1 MNKYRIEK
9 ELVKARNTDE
19 INIILSEVND
29 IDTLKEIIKMLL
41 DRIYGLSFQQM
52 ISNISNDTSQFGD
65 QYENSWT
72 VE

>member
-9 ELVKARNTDE
+9 ELLKARNTDE

-52 ISNISNDTSQFGD
+52 ISNIYNDTSQFGL
-65 QYENSWT
+65 YNCK
-72 VE
+72 

>member
-52 ISNISNDTSQFGD
+52 ISNIFNDTSQFGLH
-65 QYENSWT
+65 SCK
-72 VE
+72 

>member
-52 ISNISNDTSQFGD
+52 ISNISNDTSQFGLH
-65 QYENSWT
+65 NCK
-72 VE
+72 

>member
-9 ELVKARNTDE
+9 ELLKARNTDE

-52 ISNISNDTSQFGD
+52 ISNISNDTSQFGL
-65 QYENSWT
+65 YNCK
-72 VE
+72 

>member
-9 ELVKARNTDE
+9 ELLKARNTDE

-41 DRIYGLSFQQM
+41 DRIYGLSFRQM
-52 ISNISNDTSQFGD
+52 ISNISNDTSQFGLH
-65 QYENSWT
+65 SCK
-72 VE
+72 